1 MGLALLALLFLP
13 LAAFAQDLPA
23 LTGRVVDDAGLIDPV
38 AETALVQKLQA
49 FEQKS
54 SDQIVVATIPSLG
67 GEAIDPMPTALRA
80 RARPK

>member
-1 MGLALLALLFLP
+1 MSLAASSVQAQRTAGRLRVLALALLALLFLP

-49 FEQKS
+49 SQ
-54 SDQIVVATIPSLG
+54 
-67 GEAIDPMPTALRA
+67 A
-80 RARPK
+80 R